1 MASLEDLTP
10 EQQDQAL
17 KLFTFTQNNPDVA
30 KAVRRMAKEKNP
42 SMQAPDL
49 DLEDRIE
56 AVRKETKAE
65 IDKDRDERLAFIQQQ
80 QRREAHDRI
89 KAAGLDPE
97 VVEKAMVD
105 ESIGSY
111 DTAIRYVKAQKQL
124 APATPEL
131 RTALR
136 MPDTKDLWSDKNSWA
151 KNEAHNAIND
161 LIAGRRA

>member
-1 MASLEDLTP
+1 MDFDLSP

-49 DLEDRIE
+49 DLEDRI
-56 AVRKETKAE
+56 AASDKALREE
-65 IDKDRDERLAFIQQQ
+65 IAKDRDERIAFIQQQ
-80 QRREAHDRI
+80 QRKEAHDRI
-89 KAAGLDPE
+89 KAEGLDPE

-111 DTAIRYVKAQKQL
+111 DTAIRYVKAQRQL

-131 RTALR
+131 RSALR
-136 MPDTKDLWSDKNSWA
+136 MPDTKDLWADKAAWS
-151 KNEAHNAIND
+151 KNAAFDAINE
-161 LIAGRRA
+161 LKAKRLG

>member
-56 AVRKETKAE
+56 AVRKETAAE
-65 IDKDRDERLAFIQQQ
+65 ISKDRDERLAFIQQQ
-80 QRREAHDRI
+80 QRREAHQRI
-89 KAAGLDPE
+89 KDAGLDPE
-97 VVEKAMVD
+97 KVEKIMVD

-111 DTAIRYVKAQKQL
+111 DTAIKYAQAQRQL
-124 APATPEL
+124 APTTPEL

-136 MPDTKDLWSDKNSWA
+136 MPDTKDLWADKNSWA
-151 KNEAHNAIND
+151 KNEAFEAINE
-161 LIAGRRA
+161 LKAKRLG